1 MALYPDEVQ
10 RMHSVVAGMYETL
23 ILAAGKAGSDGIM
36 IGEDMGTQQG
46 LLFSPKMFRFYFKEE
61 YTRLLSI
68 AHEYGMKVLM
78 HSCGSNWAIVD
89 DLIDCGVDC
98 FQFDQPAIY
107 DMPKLAAKFRERKA
121 SLWSPADIQKVL
133 PTGDKAYI
141 ESQAEY
147 MCKLFD
153 GFLIC
158 KNYGDLKG
166 IGVKPEWDD
175 WAYKAFCKYA
185 KV

>member
-1 MALYPDEVQ
+1 
-10 RMHSVVAGMYETL
+10 
-23 ILAAGKAGSDGIM
+23 
-36 IGEDMGTQQG
+36 
-46 LLFSPKMFRFYFKEE
+46 MFRFYFKAE

-121 SLWSPADIQKVL
+121 SLWSPVDIQKIL

-141 ESQAEY
+141 ESEAEC

-158 KNYGDLKG
+158 QELWRPEGHRRQARVGRVGLQGHLQVCRRVAGLDRIHR
-166 IGVKPEWDD
+166 IGRMGNRS
-175 WAYKAFCKYA
+175 
-185 KV
+185 